1 MKMTKINIEDSNI
14 QLNEYEKILSIDKI
28 LQKDKMNQK
37 KKLKKFN
44 WKKLIHQQEELN
56 WKFLSYG
63 SLILNLNNLYS
74 KNFYPHRAFSS
85 MTSFNNKKKY
95 EK

>member
-1 MKMTKINIEDSNI
+1 MIKINIEDSNI

-44 WKKLIHQQEELN
+44 WKKLIHQ
-56 WKFLSYG
+56 
-63 SLILNLNNLYS
+63 
-74 KNFYPHRAFSS
+74 
-85 MTSFNNKKKY
+85 
-95 EK
+95 